1 MIKNSNSSSMEMK
14 DMEPLKG
21 LSYEEAVD
29 RLKIYGP
36 NVLPGSEH
44 SIIKLIAKQ
53 LKGIFNILLL
63 VAAIVTFFMNEM
75 VDFLFILGF
84 FVVGIS
90 LNVYQEHKSNL
101 AAEKLK
107 KYLQRMAIVIRDGE
121 EIEVPIDRVVPGDI
135 IILETG
141 DIVPADSVIRKQ
153 KNILVDESTFT
164 GESEPASKEELDLN
178 VSVSQ
183 DPKYILLQGSVII
196 RGNAVVQA
204 ITTGS
209 KTKLFEIS
217 KTASEVEAESE
228 LIEGV
233 DRISKF
239 ILWTTILTL
248 AVVLLANI
256 LIEDGAKNIT
266 QLIIFAIAL
275 SVSVIPEALPLVM
288 TFSLSRGALQ
298 FAAKS
303 VIVKRLSSVQDLGAV
318 NLICTDKT
326 GTITENKLACIDT
339 YRDPQSQWDP
349 LVLARLAAHGLN
361 ERTPEPFD
369 LAVDEAMSTDQKYEF
384 GKSIILEEEAF
395 DPSIRSNGAVVKLKD
410 GNILHIRRGG
420 IEYFFSLGVPST
432 KEVNDWIINEEVLGR
447 RVLAIGYEYG
457 ERYRLAGLIS
467 FADTLKQ
474 TTKET
479 LLQAEK
485 LNVDITIITGDS
497 IRVAEAV
504 GREIGLIT
512 DRSQIID
519 TSDFLSLPEKNQQ
532 DTVGRIRVFS
542 RATPDQK
549 LKLIRMLKHS
559 YNVAYLGDGVND
571 APALKAANV
580 SMVVNTAADVARET
594 ADIVL
599 LEKDLRVIVD
609 GIKLGRETFANTMK
623 YIRITLV
630 SNFGNFYALAIGLL
644 IVDFLPMLPKQL
656 LLLNLLSDFPMMSI
670 AFDKVNS
677 KEIEKPMSYN
687 FHTLYFTFVSL
698 GLVSTVFDF
707 IYFSLF
713 YRISPGVLQTNWFIA
728 SVITELMCMI
738 SLRTMEPF
746 YKAGK
751 PSNVILGLAIVA
763 GSLAVAI
770 PLVPW
775 SAKYFDFVQPGPN
788 HLITILGVALSYFI
802 VTEIVKRPIARLRK

>member
-1 MIKNSNSSSMEMK
+1 
-14 DMEPLKG
+14 MEPLRG
-21 LSYEEAVD
+21 LSYEEAEN

-44 SIIKLIAKQ
+44 SIIKLISKQ

-63 VAAIVTFFMNEM
+63 IAAIVTFFMNEM

-107 KYLQRMAIVIRDGE
+107 KYLQRMTIVIRDDKE
-121 EIEVPIDRVVPGDI
+121 LQIEVDKVVPGDI
-135 IILETG
+135 LMLESG
-141 DIVPADSVIRKQ
+141 DIVPSDSIVRKQ
-153 KNILVDESTFT
+153 KNLLVDESTFT
-164 GESEPASKEELDLN
+164 GESDPSSKDELELVTAKTDD
-178 VSVSQ
+178 Q
-183 DPKYILLQGSVII
+183 RYILLQGSVII
-196 RGNAVVQA
+196 RGNVIAE
-204 ITTGS
+204 TTATGNR
-209 KTKLFEIS
+209 TKLYEIS
-217 KTASEVEAESE
+217 KTASEIKNESE
-228 LIEGV
+228 LVEGV

-239 ILWTTILTL
+239 ILWTTTLTL
-248 AVVLLANI
+248 TVVLLANI
-256 LIEDGAKNIT
+256 LIENGAENLT

-288 TFSLSRGALQ
+288 TFTLSKGALQ
-298 FAAKS
+298 FASKS

-326 GTITENKLACIDT
+326 GTITENKLACIDKYLERGT
-339 YRDPQSQWDP
+339 KWDP
-349 LVLARLAAHGLN
+349 LILSRLAAHGLN

-369 LAVDEAMSTDQKYEF
+369 LAVDEALTEEGRNELNSFT
-384 GKSIILEEEAF
+384 IVEEEAF
-395 DPSIRSNGAVVKLKD
+395 DPSIRSNGAVVETKD
-410 GNILHIRRGG
+410 GRVLHIRRGS
-420 IEYFFSLGVPST
+420 IEYFWNQGSPKS
-432 KEVNDWIINEEVLGR
+432 KEIEDWVLREEMLGR
-447 RVLAIGYEYG
+447 RVLAAGYQEDGGYK
-457 ERYRLAGLIS
+457 LAGLIS

-479 LLQAEK
+479 LLEAEK

-497 IRVAEAV
+497 LIVAESV

-512 DRSQIID
+512 ERSQIAD
-519 TSDFLSLPEKNQQ
+519 ATEFLILPERRQKEIL
-532 DTVGRIRVFS
+532 DHIRVFS

-549 LKLIRMLKHS
+549 LKLIRLLKQSHT
-559 YNVAYLGDGVND
+559 VAYLGDGIND

-609 GIKLGRETFANTMK
+609 GIKLGRMTFANTMK

-670 AFDKVNS
+670 AFDKVSS

-687 FHTLYFTFVSL
+687 FHTLYFTFVTL

-728 SVITELMCMI
+728 SVITELVVMV
-738 SLRTMEPF
+738 SLRTMGPF

-751 PSNVILGLAIVA
+751 PAGIIVA
-763 GSLAVAI
+763 MAIFAAFLAFAI
-770 PLVPW
+770 PIIPW
-775 SAKYFDFVQPGPN
+775 SAKYFDFVSPKLH
-788 HLITILGVALSYFI
+788 HLVSI
-802 VTEIVKRPIARLRK
+802 VGIAACYLIATEVLKRPITRLRK

>member
-1 MIKNSNSSSMEMK
+1 
-14 DMEPLKG
+14 MEPLKG

-63 VAAIVTFFMNEM
+63 IAAIVTFFMNEM

-196 RGNAVVQA
+196 RGNAVAQA
-204 ITTGS
+204 IATGS

-326 GTITENKLACIDT
+326 GTITENKLSCIDT

-384 GKSIILEEEAF
+384 GKFIILEEEAF

-504 GREIGLIT
+504 GKEIGLIT

-775 SAKYFDFVQPGPN
+775 SAEYFDFVQPGPN

-802 VTEIVKRPIARLRK
+802 ATEIVKRPIARLRK

>member
-1 MIKNSNSSSMEMK
+1 
-14 DMEPLKG
+14 MEPLKG

-63 VAAIVTFFMNEM
+63 IAAIVTFFMNEM

-183 DPKYILLQGSVII
+183 DPRCILLQGSVII
-196 RGNAVVQA
+196 RGNAVAQA
-204 ITTGS
+204 IATGS

-326 GTITENKLACIDT
+326 GTITENKLSCIDT

-384 GKSIILEEEAF
+384 GKFIILEEEAF

-504 GREIGLIT
+504 GKEIGLIT

-775 SAKYFDFVQPGPN
+775 SAEYFDFVQPGPN

-802 VTEIVKRPIARLRK
+802 ATEIVKRPIARLRK